1 MKLKTASKVILL
13 QINESMISIK
23 ESIIDA
29 LKQENK
35 LLKSKVLN
43 LEYKLSQSEAHV
55 TSEK

>member
-29 LKQENK
+29 LK
-35 LLKSKVLN
+35 
-43 LEYKLSQSEAHV
+43 
-55 TSEK
+55 